1 MLCKPVRALFSLL
14 FFFFYTQNLRFF
26 TTVFSIHFEN
36 LSIPI
41 RFPSRNRF
49 FDDRLYTL
57 SLFEHSPNDKPIIWR
72 TFPIVVTREDGASC
86 DEIKLGGSFEQGVK
100 PRTVFRRGY
109 IDRYFS
115 VACEKEVDQLRTKP
129 IPLLATRSGYRGQPR
144 VVLATRISACLSLSL
159 SRSRRIFRSWSATS
173 ISSEAREY
181 YVWATSMDTCNSL
194 LYRPRP
200 LKLLCAPWFNTR
212 RHCLRLARL
221 FILSERGPKWI
232 FLLDFVSSRRE
243 DECCAISFFFL
254 HFLCSIVIFFVTRYS
269 IKDTRLISFVSRRY
283 SMFLFNRTNP
293 VGGRK
298 SPECGVLYRF
308 VNGFEARGADPNPDT
323 FAWLSCI
330 TLLHRF
336 RLSNRTLYTCISV
349 PVNRST

>member
-1 MLCKPVRALFSLL
+1 MFITHVVQTRPCSFFSSL
-14 FFFFYTQNLRFF
+14 FFFFTHRTSDFF

-109 IDRYFS
+109 INRYFS

-144 VVLATRISACLSLSL
+144 VVLATRISACLSLSV
-159 SRSRRIFRSWSATS
+159 S
-173 ISSEAREY
+173 I
-181 YVWATSMDTCNSL
+181 
-194 LYRPRP
+194 
-200 LKLLCAPWFNTR
+200 
-212 RHCLRLARL
+212 
-221 FILSERGPKWI
+221 
-232 FLLDFVSSRRE
+232 
-243 DECCAISFFFL
+243 
-254 HFLCSIVIFFVTRYS
+254 
-269 IKDTRLISFVSRRY
+269 
-283 SMFLFNRTNP
+283 
-293 VGGRK
+293 
-298 SPECGVLYRF
+298 
-308 VNGFEARGADPNPDT
+308 
-323 FAWLSCI
+323 
-330 TLLHRF
+330 
-336 RLSNRTLYTCISV
+336 
-349 PVNRST
+349 